1 MFRWKSASWSYPFAT
16 GDAGRDRNARTLQFA
31 CFLLAF
37 TAGVLALLNVLQH
50 QPGETPVLVYA
61 LLGFVFAALVNRTGR
76 WAVAGW
82 TGFAAAVLTAVVLV
96 FQARDGFRSLA
107 MLIFPGL
114 VLVSVLLLRRA
125 YYWVTVGII
134 LVAVTALGIADKYG
148 LTHAIPGVRSPTS
161 YESIFYVDLMFL
173 VFALIG
179 SRIAR
184 DAQSNVVDL
193 RSGVAQLSAA
203 NLELARA
210 NEALRQSEERFRSM
224 ADAAPVMIWVSAP
237 DRICTFVNKRLLDFT
252 GRSREQG
259 LGVTWAQDV
268 HLEDRDRCLAT
279 YNSSCDAR
287 LPFEMEYRLRRADG
301 EYRWVLDHGTPLYRG
316 GEFAGFIGCS
326 IDITDQKLVEDRL
339 RANEAQF
346 KDAQRLA
353 KVGSWERYIETERID
368 MSDEMLR
375 ILGLPNDTTVSF
387 QNCFNR
393 VHPKDRESILEASRK
408 ARLTGAPVVLEYR
421 VIRPDGALRFV
432 RSIVEAIKNDQGD
445 PVRLAGATQ
454 DITEQVE
461 AQDLFRESE
470 QRLKN
475 AERLAHVGNWQW
487 DLNSDNV
494 SWSEEMFHIFGQ
506 PRDYTPS
513 FERVL
518 QAVVPQDR
526 QRVERAV
533 TDHLA
538 GKGEFSIEFQIARPN
553 GDVRTIACYAEV
565 AVDKE
570 DRPLYL
576 HGACHDLTEL
586 RRAQKE
592 DFARQKLESVGTL
605 ANGIAHDFNNLLGGV
620 LAQAEL
626 GLGELAA
633 GSDPDAELKA
643 IRDVALRGSEIVR
656 ELMIYAG
663 KESAVLG
670 LTDVSQIAEEMLELL
685 KVSVSKHAVL
695 KADLSKDLAA
705 VRANPA
711 QVRQILMNL
720 VTNASEAM
728 GDQDGVI
735 RVTTSCVK
743 LDQDS
748 GPVPDGLAQGD
759 YVQLE
764 VCDTGRG
771 MPVETQAKVFDPFFT
786 TKSAGHGLGLA
797 TVHGIVRGLGGA
809 INLTSELG
817 KGTTFQILLRCAET
831 TFKPTSDAIS
841 GIEELAPP
849 SREAAVLV
857 VEDEYPLRRAV
868 TKMLRKAG
876 FEVFEAADGSSAI
889 DLLRA
894 NGSRIDAILLD
905 MTIPGASSP
914 EVVAEAAKVQP
925 DIRVILTS
933 AYSEEMMRDALSAP
947 QVRAFI
953 RKPFQF
959 EDLVKTL
966 ENTLSAGSESLAG

>member
-1 MFRWKSASWSYPFAT
+1 MESKL
-16 GDAGRDRNARTLQFA
+16 GDG
-31 CFLLAF
+31 
-37 TAGVLALLNVLQH
+37 
-50 QPGETPVLVYA
+50 
-61 LLGFVFAALVNRTGR
+61 
-76 WAVAGW
+76 WVAGLHPEDREH
-82 TGFAAAVLTAVVLV
+82 FLHL
-96 FQARDGFRSLA
+96 FSSSIDARREFRS
-107 MLIFPGL
+107 
-114 VLVSVLLLRRA
+114 
-125 YYWVTVGII
+125 
-134 LVAVTALGIADKYG
+134 
-148 LTHAIPGVRSPTS
+148 
-161 YESIFYVDLMFL
+161 
-173 VFALIG
+173 VF
-179 SRIAR
+179 
-184 DAQSNVVDL
+184 
-193 RSGVAQLSAA
+193 
-203 NLELARA
+203 
-210 NEALRQSEERFRSM
+210 
-224 ADAAPVMIWVSAP
+224 
-237 DRICTFVNKRLLDFT
+237 
-252 GRSREQG
+252 
-259 LGVTWAQDV
+259 
-268 HLEDRDRCLAT
+268 
-279 YNSSCDAR
+279 
-287 LPFEMEYRLRRADG
+287 RLRRADG
-301 EYRWVLDHGTPLYRG
+301 EYRWAVCTGAPRFG
-316 GEFAGFIGCS
+316 PAGVFSGYIGSCL
-326 IDITDQKLVEDRL
+326 DITDQKLIEERL
-339 RANEAQF
+339 RASEAQF

-353 KVGSWERYIETERID
+353 KVGSWERHIEIDRID

-375 ILGLPNDTTVSF
+375 ILGLPKDATVSF

-408 ARLTGAPVVLEYR
+408 ASLTSAPVVLEYR
-421 VIRPDGALRFV
+421 VIRPDGKMRFV

-461 AQDLFRESE
+461 ARELLRESE

-475 AERLAHVGNWQW
+475 AERLAHVGNWRL
-487 DLNSDNV
+487 DLKSGEL
-494 SWSEEMFHIFGQ
+494 SWSEEMFRIFGQ

-513 FERVL
+513 FEGAL
-518 QAVVPQDR
+518 QAVVQQDR

-538 GKGEFSIEFQIARPN
+538 GKGDFSIEFQIARPN
-553 GDVRTIACYAEV
+553 GDLRMITCYAEV
-565 AVDKE
+565 AVDEE

-633 GSDPDAELKA
+633 GSNPEAELKA

-797 TVHGIVRGLGGA
+797 TVHGIVRGLSGS
-809 INLTSELG
+809 INLTSEPG
-817 KGTTFQILLRCAET
+817 KGTTFQILLPCAET
-831 TFKPTSDAIS
+831 AFKATSDAIS
-841 GIEELAPP
+841 GIKELAPP
-849 SREAAVLV
+849 SREATVLV
-857 VEDEYPLRRAV
+857 VEDEYPLRQAV

-914 EVVAEAAKVQP
+914 EVVGEAAKVQP
-925 DIRVILTS
+925 DMRVILTS
-933 AYSEEMMRDALSAP
+933 AYSEEMITGALSAP
-947 QVRAFI
+947 LVRGFI

-966 ENTLSAGSESLAG
+966 KNSLSAG